1 MDKKHLMRK
10 AFDLAKKGKNLTGLN
25 PMVGAIILKSGKII
39 GRGFHSQ
46 YGGPHAEV
54 NAIADAESRGFNVK
68 GSTLISSLEPCCHTH
83 KKTPPCTD
91 LLIEK
96 GIKTLYYGSVDLNPK
111 VKGKGIKKLEKN
123 NIETIFV
130 DYQDINDELNR
141 GALNI
146 IRKNRPFVTLKICMT
161 LDGMIYNKKT
171 KNGSI
176 GDSEQLEHSNNLRKM
191 HDSVLVGVETIIK
204 DNPKLTFRGNG
215 CENFTQPRP
224 IVLDSNLRIPLNSQ
238 IIRLGNNPIIFT
250 KKNNI
255 QKFNRL
261 TKLGCTIIKL
271 NNLKPEKILK
281 NLMLNNLQSILVEGG
296 GKVFSS
302 FLSSD
307 MYDELILYYSSNL
320 MGNSGLNVSESLNK
334 EYKIKKKSSRIKN
347 IGNSVMMVFK

>member
-1 MDKKHLMRK
+1 M
-10 AFDLAKKGKNLTGLN
+10 
-25 PMVGAIILKSGKII
+25 
-39 GRGFHSQ
+39 
-46 YGGPHAEV
+46 
-54 NAIADAESRGFNVK
+54 
-68 GSTLISSLEPCCHTH
+68 
-83 KKTPPCTD
+83 
-91 LLIEK
+91 IEK

-224 IVLDSNLRIPLNSQ
+224 IVLDTNLRIPLNSQ

-255 QKFNRL
+255 QKFNSL
-261 TKLGCTIIKL
+261 TKLGCTVIKL

-296 GKVFSS
+296 
-302 FLSSD
+302 
-307 MYDELILYYSSNL
+307 
-320 MGNSGLNVSESLNK
+320 
-334 EYKIKKKSSRIKN
+334 
-347 IGNSVMMVFK
+347 